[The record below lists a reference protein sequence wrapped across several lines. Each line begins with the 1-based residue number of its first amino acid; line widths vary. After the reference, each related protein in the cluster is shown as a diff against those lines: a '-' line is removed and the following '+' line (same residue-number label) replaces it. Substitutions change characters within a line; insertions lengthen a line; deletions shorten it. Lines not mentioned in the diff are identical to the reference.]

1 MVVPGVTPAQVTLT
15 LSLTASQHPSSPQY
29 FCQHPEAIEDC
40 EATEELASTLKLL
53 LAGVLAA
60 DSAARRLCRAWG
72 LPDSALHDDDV
83 VTDLLCVL

>member
-1 MVVPGVTPAQVTLT
+1 MLTDYNGVENNELT
-15 LSLTASQHPSSPQY
+15 LV
-29 FCQHPEAIEDC
+29 
-40 EATEELASTLKLL
+40 LL

-72 LPDSALHDDDV
+72 LPDSALHDV